1 MGQANPSV
9 LKQRLLDVYAQLDL
23 RARMANLNSECV
35 RVDVH
40 LNRTIWLVVPALQRD
55 QDPEE
60 VRIKEL
66 LHTGV
71 TNS

>member
-1 MGQANPSV
+1 
-9 LKQRLLDVYAQLDL
+9 
-23 RARMANLNSECV
+23 
-35 RVDVH
+35 VH